1 MVLKTAAKVAQRTAQ
16 RTVGHTQSGGYTR
29 VLRHLGATGLFLLAI
44 LDSSPLPTFGGPD
57 ILTAILAAR
66 HGEPWYYYA
75 LMATSG
81 SVIGAYITFR
91 MARGAGAAY
100 LHKKFGEKRVAGLL
114 HFFDRW
120 GTGALVVTTAVPFP
134 FPTSAFFA
142 AAGVVGY
149 PVRTYLV
156 VVTISRA
163 ARYCAI
169 AAIASHYGRHFI
181 RVLRHPNQYLGWLL
195 LVLAIVVMVTA
206 ATILLTRK
214 LETANGK
221 AVPSA

>member
-1 MVLKTAAKVAQRTAQ
+1 MLATILSVVQKTARSAR
-16 RTVGHTQSGGYTR
+16 RGQSGGYTS

-75 LMATSG
+75 LMATTG

-91 MARGAGAAY
+91 MARGAGASY
-100 LHKKFGEKRVAGLL
+100 LRRKFGERRVAGLL
-114 HFFDRW
+114 KFFDHW
-120 GTGALVVTTAVPFP
+120 GTGALVATTAVPFP

-149 PVRTYLV
+149 PVRTYLI
-156 VVTISRA
+156 VVTIARA
-163 ARYCAI
+163 ARYSGI
-169 AAIASHYGRHFI
+169 AFIASHYGRHFI
-181 RVLRHPNQYLGWLL
+181 RVLRHPDRYIGWLAL
-195 LVLAIVVMVTA
+195 TAGIVIAVTVA
-206 ATILLTRK
+206 AVLLTRRM
-214 LETANGK
+214 ETTA
-221 AVPSA
+221 AETVHSQ